1 MAVVLFFSFHLKPLL
16 SFFFFGR
23 ELSFSIDLRSEVA
36 SVAGDRDRDRAMFEW
51 DRASSIYFLLRV
63 LSELK
68 WKTKTNKRRRLL
80 KFRVAVS
87 IADGA
92 GR

>member
-1 MAVVLFFSFHLKPLL
+1 M
-16 SFFFFGR
+16 
-23 ELSFSIDLRSEVA
+23 
-36 SVAGDRDRDRAMFEW
+36 AGDRDRDRAMFEW